1 MGKSTVS
8 CFKIIACGSDSVHKN
23 DVEASESK
31 GSSDKRGWSFR
42 KRSAS
47 HRVLSNTIILETPSP
62 LNKESPEITTANLQ
76 VQPNTAFPEE
86 TSAMLWMDEKPKL
99 LTSVNLKVSDT
110 RVATV
115 EDKQNDVKPDESDI
129 VALQAAIR
137 GYLAQREMLKLKSVV
152 KLQAAVRGHL
162 VRSHAAG
169 TLHCVKAIIKLQA
182 LFRARRARLLSEGS
196 CTEEKL
202 NWNHEKGNSETKP
215 NAVYTSIGKLLSNKF
230 AHQLLESTPKTKR
243 IHIKCDPSR
252 SDSAWKWLERWMSVL
267 PVGAEQPQKL
277 ELRTDQ
283 HEQVQVDSSV
293 CQVETGFPS
302 EGCESTDL
310 KVNIAET
317 IMLSKS
323 EENLIT
329 YNADNFDF
337 QANQPSSAS
346 KHENPHPPQPQNS
359 VTSNSEEISLELLP
373 NQTEHSNPTPHM
385 ELKSISSKPETE
397 SERSTRSVKRF
408 APEQVETQGK
418 KFAFGTRKAT
428 NPAFIAVQSKF
439 EELSSTANLARSTSS
454 HNKDVGIESNLNSD
468 SSAIDN
474 AIGTRE
480 IGLTENSVLHT
491 SRVKVGRS
499 ESGTELSISST
510 LDSPDRSEIGV
521 MDVEQEPE
529 LSEDGTSNPNSLK
542 SLDIE
547 ANGEVTIP
555 GSDLSSSI
563 LVQSEKLEDVGNGES
578 GNSVTAVDSLQEN
591 PNSDKYASSLQIE
604 PDSKAGLHPFDCA
617 NGVTFNSVAP
627 VDSLQ
632 ENQTSETNASNL
644 QIDLDVETR
653 NHTYKSS
660 PEASPRSHM
669 TVTESQATP
678 SSQISLKAE
687 RTGSDRGASKQKRK
701 SLSADKRALSNP
713 NHDSGARNS
722 MEKLPKDHSTGKRRD
737 SFGSGRADYVDQEP
751 RDSNSSNPLPNY
763 MQATESARAKALANS
778 SPRSSPDVQ
787 DKEIYIKKRHSLP
800 GANGRQGSPRILRST
815 SRTEQGAQG
824 NGHAQE
830 RKWQR

>member
-1 MGKSTVS
+1 
-8 CFKIIACGSDSVHKN
+8 
-23 DVEASESK
+23 
-31 GSSDKRGWSFR
+31 
-42 KRSAS
+42 
-47 HRVLSNTIILETPSP
+47 
-62 LNKESPEITTANLQ
+62 
-76 VQPNTAFPEE
+76 
-86 TSAMLWMDEKPKL
+86 MLWMDEKPKL

-115 EDKQNDVKPDESDI
+115 EDKQNDVKLDESDI

-137 GYLAQREMLKLKSVV
+137 GFLAQREMLKLKSVV

-162 VRSHAAG
+162 VRNYAAG

-215 NAVYTSIGKLLSNKF
+215 NAVYTSIEKLLSNKF
-230 AHQLLESTPKTKR
+230 AHQ
-243 IHIKCDPSR
+243 CDPSG

-283 HEQVQVDSSV
+283 HEQVQVDCSV

-302 EGCESTDL
+302 EVCESTDL
-310 KVNIAET
+310 KANIAET

-346 KHENPHPPQPQNS
+346 KHENPHSPQPQNS
-359 VTSNSEEISLELLP
+359 VTSNSEEISLEFLP
-373 NQTEHSNPTPHM
+373 NQTEHSDPTPHM

-397 SERSTRSVKRF
+397 SERSTHSVKRF

-418 KFAFGTRKAT
+418 KFVFGTRKAT

-454 HNKDVGIESNLNSD
+454 HNKDVGIESNLNSN

-510 LDSPDRSEIGV
+510 LDSPDRSEFGA

-529 LSEDGTSNPNSLK
+529 LSGEGTSNPNSLK

-555 GSDLSSSI
+555 GSDLSSPIS
-563 LVQSEKLEDVGNGES
+563 VQPEKLEDVGNGES
-578 GNSVTAVDSLQEN
+578 GHSVAAVDSLQEN
-591 PNSDKYASSLQIE
+591 PKSEKYASSLQIE
-604 PDSKAGLHPFDCA
+604 LDSKAGLHPFDCA
-617 NGVTFNSVAP
+617 NGVTFNSV
-627 VDSLQ
+627 
-632 ENQTSETNASNL
+632 
-644 QIDLDVETR
+644 
-653 NHTYKSS
+653 
-660 PEASPRSHM
+660 
-669 TVTESQATP
+669 TP
-678 SSQISLKAE
+678 S
-687 RTGSDRGASKQKRK
+687 
-701 SLSADKRALSNP
+701 DKRAPSNP

-722 MEKLPKDHSTGKRRD
+722 MEKLPKDQSTGKRRD
-737 SFGSGRADYVDQEP
+737 SFGSGRADYADQEP

-815 SRTEQGAQG
+815 SRTEQGAKG
-824 NGHAQE
+824 NGHAQGIF
-830 RKWQR
+830 